1 MKELLNVLQRQ
12 LDQVTKTRFSL
23 SDVDPQEMVSMLSAC
38 YNAEVV
44 KRRVQMLNDS
54 VTSERIAKV
63 AKWLSGNNKTGLLLY
78 GETCGTGKT
87 VMGNAIC
94 SLVNYMFDSPYSN
107 ERKYVYRTSAINLV
121 KVYSN
126 NQDLYNRIVSQE
138 LLFIDDL
145 GAEPANLKIYGNEFS
160 PVTELLYN
168 RYDRQC
174 WTIVTSNLSDEHIRE
189 RYGARI
195 DDRIREMF
203 DRIYFQGKS
212 YRK

>member
-1 MKELLNVLQRQ
+1 
-12 LDQVTKTRFSL
+12 
-23 SDVDPQEMVSMLSAC
+23 
-38 YNAEVV
+38 
-44 KRRVQMLNDS
+44 MLNDS

-145 GAEPANLKIYGNEFS
+145 GAEPANIKIYGNEFS

-203 DRIYFQGKS
+203 DKIYFQGKS